1 VPQVV
6 VVVNVTRAALMLA
19 GLIVGW
25 VAFVLGA
32 CVAFIAADT
41 WVARKYRRNGNAP
54 VIDWDRETA
63 VLRELEEDWG

>member
-1 VPQVV
+1 VI
-6 VVVNVTRAALMLA
+6 RAALILA

-41 WVARKYRRNGNAP
+41 WVARKYRRNPNGP
-54 VIDWDRETA
+54 G
-63 VLRELEEDWG
+63 LFLENDDTGEWLVPDEWTEMHGD